1 MEADNVSDAFWH
13 RGYVPLFPYEF
24 DASDPEKVQEYCDQL
39 TRFRQLAFKNP
50 LHPGLSLDIT
60 IASRK
65 ATSTNPNLFRLLP
78 PFALQGG
85 QYQLVLKNAIRC
97 EPDRLSQVWVAD
109 VRKHNDESSWG
120 CVVLKLFQASLLP
133 FPQPT
138 WQDPFGEYSCP
149 RQLACVEELVYNAL
163 QDIQGCTV
171 PYFYGKHALT
181 LPNGEPT
188 RVNLLEYIEGQTLAE
203 LHDTYPAHR
212 TTPLEPKQYREL
224 LKKLKHLYVPAMQG
238 IHEINDR
245 RVVLRDLKPENIM
258 ITPSAS
264 NQVVFIDFGH
274 AFLNAPEEFVKSYPN
289 PLRMASCVIKCCRQH
304 DNDVKKWAKKCLSPD
319 LQPPIP
325 VPL

>member
-24 DASDPEKVQEYCDQL
+24 DASDPKKVQEYCDKL
-39 TRFRQLAFKNP
+39 TLFRQLAFKNP
-50 LHPGLSLDIT
+50 LHPGLSLNIT
-60 IASRK
+60 IAPRK
-65 ATSTNPNLFRLLP
+65 AASTNPNLFRSLP
-78 PFALQGG
+78 PFALQDGE
-85 QYQLVLKNAIRC
+85 YQLVLKTRY
-97 EPDRLSQVWVAD
+97 
-109 VRKHNDESSWG
+109 
-120 CVVLKLFQASLLP
+120 ASLLP

-171 PYFYGKHALT
+171 PYFYGKHTLT

-203 LHDTYPAHR
+203 LHDMYPAHR
-212 TTPLEPKQYREL
+212 TEPLEPRQYREL
-224 LKKLKHLYVPAMQG
+224 LKRLKHLYVPAMQG

-245 RVVLRDLKPENIM
+245 RVVLCDLEPENIM

-264 NQVVFIDFGH
+264 NQ
-274 AFLNAPEEFVKSYPN
+274 EFVDSYPN

-304 DNDVKKWAKKCLSPD
+304 RNDVKKWAKKCLSPD
-319 LQPPIP
+319 LQPPVPIP
-325 VPL
+325 L